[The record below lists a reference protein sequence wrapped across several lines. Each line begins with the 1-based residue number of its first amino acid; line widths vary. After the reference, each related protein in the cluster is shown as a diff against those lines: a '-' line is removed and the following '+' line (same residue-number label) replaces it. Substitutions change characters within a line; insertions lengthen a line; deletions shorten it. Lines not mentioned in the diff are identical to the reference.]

1 MGQIIM
7 NVNKNDCIFF
17 NQTLNA
23 NKLRLTD
30 LAFRSSYKKL
40 IRRWDS
46 ERKLFTTTSYTYT
59 TKYENYA
66 L

>member
-1 MGQIIM
+1 MI
-7 NVNKNDCIFF
+7 VFFF

-40 IRRWDS
+40 IRR
-46 ERKLFTTTSYTYT
+46 
-59 TKYENYA
+59 
-66 L
+66 